1 MRPTIAL
8 LAVALLLVSCSS
20 GPKEKTAADD
30 ALYHQAAVALIDTFS
45 TNLKGELMAAIDK
58 DGPAGAI
65 HICQIKA
72 PELASEYSVD
82 GWSVRRVT
90 DHFRNPENAADS
102 KERLILAQFA
112 APDAPPYIEQW
123 DSSGNVA
130 TYRFYQPIRTS
141 QLCLNCHGTQE
152 HLAEGVIEK
161 VRVIYPDDH
170 ATGYEVGDLRGMF
183 VVRGHWPEGESAAK
197 NWVAESD

>member
-8 LAVALLLVSCSS
+8 LFSVLLFLSCSS

-45 TNLKGELMAAIDK
+45 TNLKAELVAAIDAN
-58 DGPAGAI
+58 GPAGSI
-65 HICQIKA
+65 EVCQIKA
-72 PELASEYSVD
+72 PELASTYSVN

-90 DHFRNPENAADS
+90 DRFRNPANAADS
-102 KERLILAQFA
+102 KEQLILAQFA
-112 APDAPPYIEQW
+112 APDAPSFIEQW

-141 QLCLNCHGTQE
+141 QLCLNCHGTKE
-152 HLAEGVIEK
+152 ELAEGVIDK
-161 VRVIYPDDH
+161 VRLIYPDDH
-170 ATGYEVGDLRGMF
+170 ATGYELGDLRGMF
-183 VVRGHWPEGESAAK
+183 VVRGHWPEGEKAAK
-197 NWVAESD
+197 SWVAK